1 MVKKI
6 FIGITIFIL
15 GMLVGLFCGK
25 KLFDKGKYDQ
35 RMDEI
40 MADDIEVER
49 KWLIDKDKV
58 PYDLNDKDVYVY
70 DIIQTYLCFDPEI
83 RVRNYNYDSDY
94 EFTIKTNMSKDGV
107 VRDEYNLNI
116 TKEEYENLVP
126 KQEGNTIHKTRY
138 QFYADDQLI
147 CIDIFH
153 DDLDGLAY
161 MEIEFPNKEESDAFE
176 TPSWVI
182 KDVTDD
188 IRYKNGH
195 LARYGIPK

>member
-70 DIIQTYLCFDPEI
+70 L
-83 RVRNYNYDSDY
+83 
-94 EFTIKTNMSKDGV
+94 
-107 VRDEYNLNI
+107 
-116 TKEEYENLVP
+116 
-126 KQEGNTIHKTRY
+126 
-138 QFYADDQLI
+138 
-147 CIDIFH
+147 
-153 DDLDGLAY
+153 
-161 MEIEFPNKEESDAFE
+161 
-176 TPSWVI
+176 
-182 KDVTDD
+182 
-188 IRYKNGH
+188 YKNGE
-195 LARYGIPK
+195 LTGILEGRNEEGVESGSTVVDIEVGDADYDSYEVYQ